1 MLSSVIDIIEQS
13 DFKAIIAM
21 GYSAVPFIIEEI
33 EKEPSNL
40 VWALNLIYNQK
51 ISKNPNITIKDA
63 CKLWIKALRN

>member
-1 MLSSVIDIIEQS
+1 
-13 DFKAIIAM
+13 M